1 MPSRPLIVLAGG
13 GTGGHLFPAVAV
25 AEAIQQANRE
35 VELLVL
41 ATDRPLDR
49 AILEATTIAWRPQP
63 VRPLPE
69 RPWRFPAFYLAWRR
83 SLGLVRQLMQRH
95 RPAAVLGTGGYGAGP
110 PVRAARLL
118 DVPTALLNPDRLP
131 GRANRHLASWAKTVF
146 AQWPQSAAAFPPSVD
161 VRAVGC
167 PVRRAFREA
176 TRAEGVVKF
185 GLDPD
190 RKTLLITGA
199 SQGARTVNRA
209 MVCLLGR
216 LAGHRAWQVLHLSGE
231 LDYAEVRQAYTAA
244 GLAGTVLAFTD
255 SMAHAM
261 AAADLVVSRAGAS
274 TLAELTCM
282 GLPSVLVPY
291 PFDRQR
297 HQLANA
303 RVLSEAGAA
312 VLVDDQI
319 DPQRNA
325 ALLGPTLD
333 ALMGDPGKLEAMSLA
348 ARQLARPDAA
358 EAIAKDL
365 LELAGVCPKRAGSPV
380 APAPPQ
386 GQLG

>member
-25 AEAIQQANRE
+25 GEAIEQANRQ
-35 VELLVL
+35 VELLLLV
-41 ATDRPLDR
+41 TDRPLDR
-49 AILEATTIAWRPQP
+49 AILATTTLAWRPQP
-63 VRPLPE
+63 VRPVPR
-69 RPWRFPAFYLAWRR
+69 RPWHLPAFYLAWRR
-83 SLGLVRQLMQRH
+83 SVRLAGQLMRRD

-110 PVRAARLL
+110 AVHAAGRFG
-118 DVPTALLNPDRLP
+118 VATALLNPDRLP
-131 GRANRHLASWAKTVF
+131 GRANRHLASKAQIVF
-146 AQWPQSAAAFPPSVD
+146 AQWPQSVAAFPPGVD
-161 VRAVGC
+161 VRVVGC
-167 PVRRAFREA
+167 PVRRAFRA
-176 TRAEGVVKF
+176 TTRAEGVARF

-199 SQGARTVNRA
+199 SQGARTINRA
-209 MVCLLGR
+209 IVALLGW
-216 LAGHRAWQVLHLSGE
+216 LAGQRACQVLPLSGE
-231 LDYAEVRQAYTAA
+231 LDHAEVHQAYAA
-244 GLAGTVLAFTD
+244 TGLTGRVLAFTE

-282 GLPSVLVPY
+282 GLPSVLLPY

-303 RVLSEAGAA
+303 RVLAEAGAA

-325 ALLGPTLD
+325 ALLGPALD
-333 ALMGDPGKLEAMSLA
+333 ALMGDPARLEAMSLA
-348 ARQLARPDAA
+348 ARQLGRPDAA
-358 EAIAKDL
+358 EVVARDL
-365 LELAGVCPKRAGSPV
+365 LELAGVYPKCGGDPV
-380 APAPPQ
+380 APATPQ
-386 GQLG
+386 ERLR